1 MARMAN
7 VIAYWRACLADT
19 ARLSI
24 DPKRLE
30 RAYTVSK
37 EAVKA
42 GRIPTTVASEVV
54 KAFRR
59 EKASPQEKPPQ
70 DILYDEDKHARVL
83 ICHIV
88 ARPRTHHTVYIA
100 GNDTALTP
108 VWIPAHLSQD
118 GALSPNNQLP
128 WIPRHL
134 LEPVFQAA
142 ETIGDMET
150 LDRFLTLHPCLQ
162 NEENSAQ
169 PPRWIDVWHYSNTML
184 QTVAQ
189 QTLDHFA
196 LEGYDTAQEAHI
208 VPDVD
213 VRSSA
218 QSVISLYDA
227 ILRRLEDK
235 TAVPPGFCHA

>member
-19 ARLSI
+19 ARLNI

-30 RAYTVSK
+30 RAFTVST
-37 EAVKA
+37 EAVKV

-59 EKASPQEKPPQ
+59 EKASPQEKTSQ
-70 DILYDEDKHARVL
+70 DLLHDEDKHARAL
-83 ICHIV
+83 ICPIV
-88 ARPRTHHTVYIA
+88 ARPRTHHTVYTA

-108 VWIPAHLSQD
+108 VWIPAYLSQD
-118 GALSPNNQLP
+118 GTLSPPDNQLP
-128 WIPRHL
+128 WIPRHI

-150 LDRFLTLHPCLQ
+150 LDTFMTRHPCLQ
-162 NEENSAQ
+162 NEENPDQ
-169 PPRWIDVWHYSNTML
+169 PPRWIDVWQYSNNML
-184 QTVAQ
+184 QAVAQ
-189 QTLDHFA
+189 QTLDRFA

-218 QSVISLYDA
+218 RDA
-227 ILRRLEDK
+227 GWLTDLVRLNQ
-235 TAVPPGFCHA
+235 